1 MGSHPDRGVSVF
13 DLPFHPTTGLQAIGI
28 GRRGPIWPVMG
39 ASEDH
44 PSDPPAGDPPA
55 DPPPSTDPP
64 ADPPDRG
71 FPPNTPIKDM
81 TADQQAAYW
90 KFHDRRKSDTLSAYD
105 GITPEQA
112 KQFKKDA
119 DEARRNQLQPSER
132 ALEDARTEAATTAAQ
147 QASVEWAGQ
156 LTEAIVGQFVQEA
169 EQRTAVLAGINP
181 MTFVK
186 DGKFDKDALIGH
198 LTGLAAAFGGA
209 AAGEL
214 LPRQW
219 GQAGSQPPATSGRDE
234 GLAEAKRRGYIKD

>member
-1 MGSHPDRGVSVF
+1 MSALPIHPE
-13 DLPFHPTTGLQAIGI
+13 TGLLALGFTKH
-28 GRRGPIWPVMG
+28 GRVIWPVMG
-39 ASEDH
+39 GSQPLGDPNDPPPA
-44 PSDPPAGDPPA
+44 DPPADPPPA

-90 KFHDRRKSDTLSAYD
+90 KFHDRRKSDTLSAYE

-132 ALEDARTEAATTAAQ
+132 ALEDARSEAATTAAQ
-147 QASVEWAGQ
+147 QAAAEWAGQ
-156 LTEAIVGQFVQEA
+156 LTDAIVGQFVPEE

-198 LTGLAAAFGGA
+198 LTGLAAAFGGVA
-209 AAGEL
+209 NGEPP
-214 LPRQW
+214 PRQW

-234 GLAEAKRRGYIKD
+234 GLAEAKRRGFIKT